1 MKKQISTLLCII
13 FIATI
18 LNAQS
23 EDPDV
28 KKSMFKINL
37 TGLALNNYGFQF
49 ERVLNKRISLAA
61 AYRTMPMGNIPFKT
75 QIINQSLNPTATSD
89 ALNALKFGNSAT
101 TFEVRFYAGKKGF
114 GRGFYAAP
122 FYRNGKFKAEGIR
135 FDYTNAANTSNTI
148 NLSGDLR
155 GNTFGLLIGSQWS
168 LGKYICLDWWIVG
181 PHYGSGKGLLIGK
194 SSIPLSQQ
202 EQTSLSQELAN
213 FDIPLTKESYVVNSN
228 GATVNLDGPWG
239 GVRAGI
245 LLGIKF

>member
-13 FIATI
+13 FISSI

-28 KKSMFKINL
+28 KKSMLKINL

-61 AYRTMPMGNIPFKT
+61 AYRTMPIGNIPFKT
-75 QIINQSLNPTATSD
+75 QLINQSLNPTATSD

-101 TFEVRFYAGKKGF
+101 TFEIRFYAGKKGF

-122 FYRNGKFKAEGIR
+122 FYRNGKFKAEGIQ
-135 FDYTNAANTSNTI
+135 FDYTNTANTTNRI
-148 NLSGDLR
+148 NLSGDLN
-155 GNTFGLLIGSQWS
+155 GNTFGLLLGSQWS

-181 PHYGSGKGLLIGK
+181 PHYGSSKGTLTGKT
-194 SSIPLSQQ
+194 SVPLTQQ

-213 FDIPLTKESYVVNSN
+213 FDIPLTKESYAVNAN
-228 GATVNLDGPWG
+228 GATINLNGPWG
-239 GVRAGI
+239 GLRAGI

>member
-13 FIATI
+13 FISTI
-18 LNAQS
+18 SNAQS

-28 KKSMFKINL
+28 KKSIFKINL

-49 ERVLNKRISLAA
+49 ERVLSQRISVAA
-61 AYRTMPMGNIPFKT
+61 AYRTMPLGNIPFKT
-75 QIINQSLNPTATSD
+75 QIINRSLNPTSTRD

-122 FYRNGKFKAEGIR
+122 FYRNGKFKAGGIR
-135 FDYTNAANTSNTI
+135 FDYTNAANTTNSI
-148 NLSGDLR
+148 NLSGDLK

-168 LGKYICLDWWIVG
+168 LGKYVCLDWWIAG
-181 PHYGSGKGLLIGK
+181 PHYGSSKGTLTGKT
-194 SSIPLSQQ
+194 SAPLTQQ
-202 EQTSLSQELAN
+202 EQTSLSQELASFN
-213 FDIPLTKESYVVNSN
+213 VPLTKESYFVNAN
-228 GATVNLDGPWG
+228 GASINLNGPWG
-239 GVRAGI
+239 GLRAGI

>member
-13 FIATI
+13 FISTFS
-18 LNAQS
+18 NAQS

-28 KKSMFKINL
+28 KKNIFKINL

-49 ERVLNKRISLAA
+49 ERVLSKRISLAA
-61 AYRTMPMGNIPFKT
+61 AYRTMPIGKIPFKT
-75 QIINQSLNPTATSD
+75 QLINQSTDPIATRD
-89 ALNALKFGNSAT
+89 ALDALKFGNSAT
-101 TFEVRFYAGKKGF
+101 TYEVRFYAGKKGF
-114 GRGFYAAP
+114 GSGFYVAP
-122 FYRNGKFKAEGIR
+122 FYRNGKFKAEGIK
-135 FDYTNAANTSNTI
+135 FDYTNAANTTNTI

-181 PHYGSGKGLLIGK
+181 PHYGSAKGLLIGK
-194 SSIPLSQQ
+194 TSAPLTQQ

-213 FDIPLTKESYVVNSN
+213 FDVPLTKESYVVNAN
-228 GATVNLDGPWG
+228 GATINLDGPWG
-239 GVRAGI
+239 GLRAGI